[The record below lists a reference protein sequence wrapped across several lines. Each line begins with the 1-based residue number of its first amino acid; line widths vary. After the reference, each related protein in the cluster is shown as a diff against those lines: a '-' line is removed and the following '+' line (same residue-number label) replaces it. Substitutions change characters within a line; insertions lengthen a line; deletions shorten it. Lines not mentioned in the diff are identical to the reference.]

1 MYAKDI
7 QFTFSLPPTL
17 ARLLVIMLEG
27 NIITPE
33 EICDKYK
40 IATEG
45 RMAIH
50 RLRSYLKG
58 YNIQIMS
65 KRNLGYWL
73 DLDTQKK
80 ILELAAN
87 TGQMGFTFDHEVKA
101 DDPSSVS

>member
-7 QFTFSLPPTL
+7 QFAFNLPPTL

-27 NIITPE
+27 NIVTAD
-33 EICDKYK
+33 EIANKYK

-50 RLRSYLKG
+50 RLRSYLEG
-58 YNIQIMS
+58 YGIEIKN
-65 KRNLGYWL
+65 KRSLGYWL

-80 ILELAAN
+80 ILELVEN
-87 TGQMGFTFDHEVKA
+87 TGQMGFTFDHEVES
-101 DDPSSVS
+101 DVRPSE